1 MNKPETPP
9 FLLRLSLNADAD
21 ARAVRRAYAR
31 ELKLIDQESDA
42 AGFQRLREQYE
53 AALQWLAYQEW
64 EREPGGDDASDD
76 DSDGAIA
83 APPAPVSLLKPE
95 PAALAPDAAATA
107 FQDLAD
113 ACQRLMAEPD
123 GAPLPAWEQAIRAR
137 LAHDDLFNIAV
148 RTRFEHAIV
157 DWLAEGWQPGKEKLF
172 AAASDVF
179 NWAEDSRRLQQFGY
193 AGMVVNL
200 AVVERAVFLRQPE
213 SDIEIYR
220 TIIGRLRQPGTPG
233 DNRLRY
239 DMPFLEQMLARFPH
253 LMSLSVSDAAVSNW
267 RAGYEKIGGI
277 ITPAQHQAA
286 QPESEGIGM
295 PWGMGIL
302 VIITVL
308 RMCGSPA
315 TPAAPS
321 AAPVDVGALIPVVSP
336 LSQLERNLTDA
347 DVPFVFPK
355 DTPPGRY
362 TVKLDVY
369 FNANGDPLFV
379 DRQKSPYPAFDKAVQ
394 DAIRRACPYP
404 EFANMTVTF
413 AYTATVAVK

>member
-1 MNKPETPP
+1 MPT
-9 FLLRLSLNADAD
+9 
-21 ARAVRRAYAR
+21 RAVRRAYAR

-42 AGFQRLREQYE
+42 ADFQRLREQYE

-95 PAALAPDAAATA
+95 PAALAPGAAATA

-123 GAPLPAWEQAIRAR
+123 GAPLPNVGTSHPGPPRPRRSVQHRRAHALRTRHRR
-137 LAHDDLFNIAV
+137 LAGRRMATRQRKAV
-148 RTRFEHAIV
+148 RGSERRV
-157 DWLAEGWQPGKEKLF
+157 QLGGGQPPP
-172 AAASDVF
+172 AAV
-179 NWAEDSRRLQQFGY
+179 RLCLS
-193 AGMVVNL
+193 MVVNL
-200 AVVERAVFLRQPE
+200 AMDERAVFLRQPE

-321 AAPVDVGALIPVVSP
+321 AAPVDVGALIPLVSP

-369 FNANGDPLFV
+369 FNAKGDPLFV
-379 DRQKSPYPAFDKAVQ
+379 DRQKSPYSAFDKAVQ

-413 AYTATVAVK
+413 AYTATVK

>member
-1 MNKPETPP
+1 M
-9 FLLRLSLNADAD
+9 
-21 ARAVRRAYAR
+21 
-31 ELKLIDQESDA
+31 
-42 AGFQRLREQYE
+42 
-53 AALQWLAYQEW
+53 
-64 EREPGGDDASDD
+64 
-76 DSDGAIA
+76 
-83 APPAPVSLLKPE
+83 KPE
-95 PAALAPDAAATA
+95 PAALAPGAAATA

-123 GAPLPAWEQAIRAR
+123 GAPLPTWEQAIRAR

-148 RTRFEHAIV
+148 RTRFRTRH
-157 DWLAEGWQPGKEKLF
+157 
-172 AAASDVF
+172 
-179 NWAEDSRRLQQFGY
+179 RRL
-193 AGMVVNL
+193 AGRRMATRQRKAVRGSERRVQLGGGQPPPAAVRLCLSMVVNL
-200 AVVERAVFLRQPE
+200 AMDERAVFLRQPE

-321 AAPVDVGALIPVVSP
+321 AAPVDVGALIPLVSP

-369 FNANGDPLFV
+369 FNAKGDPLFV
-379 DRQKSPYPAFDKAVQ
+379 DRQKSPYSAFDKAVQ

-413 AYTATVAVK
+413 AYTATVK